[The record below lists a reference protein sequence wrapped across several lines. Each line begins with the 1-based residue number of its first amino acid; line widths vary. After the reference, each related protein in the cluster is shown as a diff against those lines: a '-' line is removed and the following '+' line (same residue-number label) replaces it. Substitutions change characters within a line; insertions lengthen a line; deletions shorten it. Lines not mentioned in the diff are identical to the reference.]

1 MRKIIKINFLLAI
14 MAISLISIF
23 SITNV
28 NAAYA
33 YSWTIDGEVISRGSS
48 NKSGTAAWAED
59 SNYDGGVLTLNNYNG
74 GQLKIECRGT
84 GLGHVFAV
92 KLIGNNT
99 ITAENGVGII
109 ANEPIVFIGDG
120 KLTIKAAVP
129 IGSGDIKNNDST
141 LTEIGK
147 ANFNS
152 STTITIEPS
161 VEKGK
166 ERSNNDSETIKDNSN
181 SSNNEKTTTEKDNE
195 LTIRRQNKTSFLD
208 SDLFKTLSLTYCAIS
223 LIVII
228 VLIIKLVTK
237 K

>member
-48 NKSGTAAWAED
+48 NKSGTASWAED

-120 KLTIKAAVP
+120 KLTIKAAIP

-141 LTEIGK
+141 LTEIEK

>member
-33 YSWTIDGEVISRGSS
+33 YSWTIDGEIISRGSS
-48 NKSGTAAWAED
+48 NKSGTASWAED
-59 SNYDGGVLTLNNYNG
+59 SNYDGSVLTLNNYNG

-92 KLIGNNT
+92 KLVGNNT

-120 KLTIKAAVP
+120 KLTIKAAIP

-141 LTEIGK
+141 LTEIEK

-161 VEKGK
+161 VEKVK
-166 ERSNNDSETIKDNSN
+166 ESSNNDSETIKDNSN

>member
-33 YSWTIDGEVISRGSS
+33 YSWTIDGEIISRGSS
-48 NKSGTAAWAED
+48 NKSGTASWAED

-92 KLIGNNT
+92 KLVGNNT

>member
-92 KLIGNNT
+92 KLVGNNT

>member
-48 NKSGTAAWAED
+48 NKSGTASWAED
-59 SNYDGGVLTLNNYNG
+59 SNYNGGVLTLNNYNG

-92 KLIGNNT
+92 KLVGNNT

-166 ERSNNDSETIKDNSN
+166 ERSNNDSETISRMLGRIKHLTP
-181 SSNNEKTTTEKDNE
+181 EERMKATEM
-195 LTIRRQNKTSFLD
+195 LD
-208 SDLFKTLSLTYCAIS
+208 YLEQYKGHNRSRGRGR
-223 LIVII
+223 
-228 VLIIKLVTK
+228 
-237 K
+237 

>member
-48 NKSGTAAWAED
+48 NKSGTASWAED

-92 KLIGNNT
+92 KLVGNNT

-120 KLTIKAAVP
+120 KLTIKAAIP